1 MTVAG
6 AQPTGWEPTAEY
18 LERSRLLRFMK
29 RQGIAT
35 YEELYTRSVTDL
47 PWFWDAVVR
56 DELGLEWLRPYSR
69 VLDLSDGPAWPRWFD
84 GGRFNFVPNAVDRH
98 VRSCH
103 SGEPAIIWEGEEGQ
117 TRHLT
122 YGELH
127 RSVDQLAAG
136 LQRLGVTKGDC
147 VGIFMPMVPETAV
160 AILATA
166 KIGALSVPVFSGYG
180 VDAVATRLRDAEAR
194 LLITA
199 DGFYRRGRL
208 VPMKETAD
216 GAVGAVPSIE
226 HVVVCRRA
234 GNPVPWTTG
243 RDIRWEELVSGQVA
257 EVPSVETAPDDP
269 FMVVYTSGT
278 TGPPKGAVHV
288 HAGFPIKAAQDLA
301 HCFDVQPSDRVF
313 WLTDIGWVMGPLV
326 IVGTLILG
334 GTIVLYDGT
343 PDSGGADRLWH
354 LVERHR
360 ITVLGLSPTAIRAL
374 MSHGDAAVKERDLS
388 SLRILGSSGEPWNT
402 ASWLWYFRNVG
413 GGRCPIINYSG
424 GTEVTGGIL
433 GCTTLHRIRPC
444 SFTTPIPGMA
454 ADVIDDDGSSVRG
467 KVGELVMRQ
476 PWVGMTRGFWR
487 DQERY
492 IEAYWSRFP
501 GIWTHGDWARVD
513 DDGLWYILG
522 RSDDTLKVAGKRVGP
537 AEVESA
543 ATSHPAVQEAAAIGV
558 PHDIKHE
565 TITLFV
571 MLQPGVEPDGTLKDE
586 IRQLV
591 GAQLGKALIPSE
603 VRFVSDLPRTRNGK
617 ILRRLIR
624 AKYLGQDLGDLSVLD
639 NHRALQAIAEAT

>member
-1 MTVAG
+1 
-6 AQPTGWEPTAEY
+6 
-18 LERSRLLRFMK
+18 
-29 RQGIAT
+29 
-35 YEELYTRSVTDL
+35 
-47 PWFWDAVVR
+47 
-56 DELGLEWLRPYSR
+56 
-69 VLDLSDGPAWPRWFD
+69 
-84 GGRFNFVPNAVDRH
+84 
-98 VRSCH
+98 
-103 SGEPAIIWEGEEGQ
+103 
-117 TRHLT
+117 
-122 YGELH
+122 
-127 RSVDQLAAG
+127 
-136 LQRLGVTKGDC
+136 
-147 VGIFMPMVPETAV
+147 
-160 AILATA
+160 
-166 KIGALSVPVFSGYG
+166 
-180 VDAVATRLRDAEAR
+180 
-194 LLITA
+194 
-199 DGFYRRGRL
+199 
-208 VPMKETAD
+208 
-216 GAVGAVPSIE
+216 
-226 HVVVCRRA
+226 
-234 GNPVPWTTG
+234 VPWTTG

-591 GAQLGKALIPSE
+591 GAHLGKALIPSE

-624 AKYLGQDLGDLSVLD
+624 AKHLGQDLGDLSALD